1 MTRFVP
7 VTVLM
12 VMLAASRIAGAQTA
26 TAMFSNGT
34 TVNFSKL
41 EIHDDSKKD
50 QSFFQPDANS
60 TPLLF
65 YFNLAHCNCARVNP
79 DDTTSS
85 GAFKYLVQT
94 SGDPAASG
102 APAIFVAGTTCE
114 DPTHRSDGATPGTAS
129 ITCSATSD
137 PLATIDDVE
146 NRLFAQ
152 GGTVLGFNLY
162 RIVNPTSTSDTPC
175 QQVDSVSNQLYILAS
190 TARDGKYEF
199 ATSTSVGTVSSTTT
213 SNNAGG
219 IDTDPPPFPDVSS
232 IRATGGDGAIHLT
245 WTAPTDRP
253 TDITHYQALCANVDG
268 SPVGG
273 GGTPQ
278 YVTTASVCGAEG
290 GADAALAAIP
300 IAGTTDGMD
309 AGDTAVSAPT
319 GAFGNLEQQFICG
332 SADAGTSNSLDI
344 TGLVNGAHYQVI
356 LLSTDLHGNY
366 TGGYLTST
374 VTPVP
379 STDFWEDLH
388 DRGSHAEGGLCLLAE
403 TYGDDSSLTGALRAF
418 RDDTLAVSR
427 AGRWLARAYYAS
439 FGKLGGYVH
448 GSLALRAVSGVA
460 LAPLVAIALLWHSIG
475 LISLL
480 ALLGVV
486 LLWCTRR
493 AWRRQLALAGLGPQR
508 ASRLVRL
515 ALATAVATVVVLAAG
530 PAHAGGNQPY
540 WEDADQI
547 TDNNAQDEPGQVAW
561 RVGFRIGPYTPAI
574 DDQIGGSKPGP
585 FEQMF
590 GKQQHMLVMLD
601 VDRVLWSGFGQ
612 LGVGLSL
619 GYWQKTASAFAE
631 NTSQTDSDRARAAD
645 RNAFRLIPTA
655 LSAVYRFT
663 WLDDEYGVPIVPYA
677 RAGLA
682 YYLWWI
688 SVNNGDFAKICDSTG
703 QMCGNKAYGAS
714 LGVQGSIGLAVRAE
728 RIDASAAMSMR
739 ESGIQHAGI
748 YGELSV
754 AKVDG
759 FGSDKKLSV
768 GDATWFAGV
777 EFEF

>member
-1 MTRFVP
+1 MTRLVP

-12 VMLAASRIAGAQTA
+12 VMLAASRIADAQTA
-26 TAMFSNGT
+26 TAMFPNGA

-41 EIHDDSKKD
+41 EIYDDSKKD
-50 QSFFQPDANS
+50 MSFFQPDANS
-60 TPLLF
+60 TQLLF
-65 YFNLAHCNCARVNP
+65 YFNLAHCNCARAAPSNT
-79 DDTTSS
+79 DIS
-85 GAFKYLVQT
+85 GGFKYLVQA
-94 SGDPAASG
+94 SPDPAASG
-102 APAIFVAGTTCE
+102 VQAVFIAGTSCE
-114 DPTHRSDGATPGTAS
+114 DPAHRSTTNL
-129 ITCSATSD
+129 TCSSTNPA
-137 PLATIDDVE
+137 LATIDDVE

-162 RIVNPTSTSDTPC
+162 QIVNPTQQDAPC
-175 QQVDSVSNQLYILAS
+175 QNADSIGNQLYILA
-190 TARDGKYEF
+190 DF
-199 ATSTSVGTVSSTTT
+199 ANHGGTDYDFAKGTQVGTVSSTTT
-213 SNNAGG
+213 PTASG

-232 IRATGGDGAIHLT
+232 VRATGGDDTIHLT
-245 WTAPTDRP
+245 WTAPSDRS
-253 TDITHYQALCANVDG
+253 TDIVHYQALCADTNG
-268 SPVGG
+268 SAVGG

-278 YVTTASVCGAEG
+278 YVTTASVCGAAG
-290 GADAALAAIP
+290 GSDPALAAIP
-300 IAGTTDGMD
+300 IASTTAGMD
-309 AGDTAVSAPT
+309 GGDTTVGAPT
-319 GAFGNLEQQFICG
+319 GAFGSLENQFICG
-332 SADAGTSNSLDI
+332 TADGPATSLDI
-344 TGLVNGAHYQVI
+344 TGLTNGQHYQVI
-356 LLSTDLHGNY
+356 LVSTDLHGNY

-403 TYGDDSSLTGALRAF
+403 TYGDDSSLTGALRVF
-418 RDDTLAVSR
+418 RDDTLSTSR
-427 AGRWLARAYYAS
+427 AGRGLIRAYYS
-439 FGKLGGYVH
+439 SLGKLGGYVH
-448 GSLALRAVSGVA
+448 GSLALRAVAGVL
-460 LAPLVAIALLWHSIG
+460 LAPAVAIALLWHWLG
-475 LISLL
+475 LIGLL

-493 AWRRQLALAGLGPQR
+493 AWWRRLALAGLGPRQ
-508 ASRLVRL
+508 ASQLVRL
-515 ALATAVATVVVLAAG
+515 ALATAVATVVVLVAG

-547 TDNNAQDEPGQVAW
+547 TDNNTSDEPGQPAW
-561 RVGFRIGPYTPAI
+561 RVGFRIGPYTPAV
-574 DDQIGGSKPGP
+574 DDQIGGPKPGP

-663 WLDDEYGVPIVPYA
+663 WLDDEYAIPIVPYA

-714 LGVQGSIGLAVRAE
+714 LGVQGSIGLSIRAE

-748 YGELSV
+748 YGELSA

-768 GDATWFAGV
+768 GGTTWFAGV